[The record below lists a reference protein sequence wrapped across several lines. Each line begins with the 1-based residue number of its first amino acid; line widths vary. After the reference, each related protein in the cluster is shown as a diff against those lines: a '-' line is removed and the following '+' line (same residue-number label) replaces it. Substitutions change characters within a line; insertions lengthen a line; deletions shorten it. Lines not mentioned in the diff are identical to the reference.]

1 MSDKSFIAVV
11 MAGGTGS
18 RLWPLSR
25 ELYPKQFLKIG
36 GELSLLQSTLDRLST
51 LSFDA
56 PLVITN
62 DNHRFIVAE
71 QLRQINQLSGNIILE
86 PCGKNTAPAI
96 ALAAF
101 SALKRDKNKDPILL
115 VLAADHIIKNEGA
128 FCEAIKS
135 AMFMAEDDKIVTFG
149 IIPTYAETGYG
160 YINIGARVKS
170 NIEVDNAHFYVAKKF
185 VEKPERELAEKY
197 FSSKK
202 YLWNSGMFMFK
213 ASVFL
218 SELQKYRSD
227 IFDVCEEVISA
238 SSKDLDFIRLPEGM
252 FEKCPSESIDF
263 AIMENTKRC
272 VVCPVDIGWS
282 DVGSWQSLWDLS
294 DKSPS
299 GDVCKGDTLTY
310 NTKNNYIYS
319 DSALVAAV
327 GVENIV
333 IVQTKDA
340 VLVANK
346 SEVQDVKKIVDLLKK
361 NNRTEH
367 ITHREVFRPWGKF
380 DSIDQGDR
388 YTVKKI
394 VVKPGEGLSLR
405 MHHHRSEHWI
415 VLSGTAKVI
424 LEGTEKL
431 ITANESIYI
440 PLGASYSLE
449 NPGVIPLILIEVS
462 SGDYLG
468 EDDIVRQK
476 ERYKKKINHE

>member
-1 MSDKSFIAVV
+1 
-11 MAGGTGS
+11 
-18 RLWPLSR
+18 
-25 ELYPKQFLKIG
+25 
-36 GELSLLQSTLDRLST
+36 
-51 LSFDA
+51 
-56 PLVITN
+56 
-62 DNHRFIVAE
+62 
-71 QLRQINQLSGNIILE
+71 
-86 PCGKNTAPAI
+86 I

-115 VLAADHIIKNEGA
+115 VLAADHIIKNEEA

-135 AMFMAEDDKIVTFG
+135 AMFMAEEDKIVTFG

-160 YINIGARVKS
+160 YINIGARVES

-218 SELQKYRSD
+218 SELKKYRPD
-227 IFDVCEEVISA
+227 IFEVCEEAISA
-238 SSKDLDFIRLPEGM
+238 SSKDLDFIRLPERM

-263 AIMENTKRC
+263 AVMENTKRC

-282 DVGSWQSLWDLS
+282 DVGSWQSLWELS

-346 SEVQDVKKIVDLLKK
+346 SEV
-361 NNRTEH
+361 
-367 ITHREVFRPWGKF
+367 
-380 DSIDQGDR
+380 
-388 YTVKKI
+388 
-394 VVKPGEGLSLR
+394 
-405 MHHHRSEHWI
+405 
-415 VLSGTAKVI
+415 
-424 LEGTEKL
+424 
-431 ITANESIYI
+431 
-440 PLGASYSLE
+440 
-449 NPGVIPLILIEVS
+449 
-462 SGDYLG
+462 
-468 EDDIVRQK
+468 
-476 ERYKKKINHE
+476 